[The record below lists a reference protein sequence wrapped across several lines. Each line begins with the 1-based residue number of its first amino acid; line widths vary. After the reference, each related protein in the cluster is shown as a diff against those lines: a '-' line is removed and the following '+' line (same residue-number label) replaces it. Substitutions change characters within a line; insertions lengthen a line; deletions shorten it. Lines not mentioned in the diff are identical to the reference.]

1 MIPFDE
7 RPSDSAKIARIERQM
22 QRMQHQ
28 LAKLERQLS
37 CSSHF
42 DQPEEK

>member
-7 RPSDSAKIARIERQM
+7 RPSDSAKIARLEMQV
-22 QRMQHQ
+22 QRMKHQ

-37 CSSHF
+37 CSIYFESSE
-42 DQPEEK
+42 DK

>member
-7 RPSDSAKIARIERQM
+7 RPSDSAKIARLEMQF
-22 QRMQHQ
+22 QRMLHR
-28 LAKLERQLS
+28 LAKVERQLS

-42 DQPEEK
+42 DPPEDK

>member
-7 RPSDSAKIARIERQM
+7 RPSDSAKIARLEM
-22 QRMQHQ
+22 QLQRALHR

-37 CSSHF
+37 CSSYF
-42 DQPEEK
+42 ELPEAK

>member
-7 RPSDSAKIARIERQM
+7 RPSDSAKIARMERQM
-22 QRMQHQ
+22 QRIQHQ

-42 DQPEEK
+42 NQSEDK